1 MNRPRL
7 LLGQKWAPSSFFER
21 ITSPVT
27 MAGSPMVQPRLQEP
41 LAAAPQAAQPLPT
54 FRAIYDQYFAFV
66 WRMLWRLG
74 VWPSSVADAAQD
86 VFVVVNR
93 RLSDLRGPEL
103 AQSFIYGIVVRV
115 AGDYRRVQRRKG
127 LVGATDAEQ
136 LPDNGAIDAHQRV
149 EHKQA
154 LALLDRLLDELD
166 EERREVLVLVEL
178 EEMSVPQVAAL
189 LGANTNTVYTRLRR
203 ARHDFEQAL
212 GRHRAR
218 ERRQP

>member
-1 MNRPRL
+1 M
-7 LLGQKWAPSSFFER
+7 
-21 ITSPVT
+21 I
-27 MAGSPMVQPRLQEP
+27 QPRLQEP
-41 LAAAPQAAQPLPT
+41 IATAAPAARALPT
-54 FRAIYDQYFAFV
+54 FRAVYDEYFAFV

-74 VWPSSVADAAQD
+74 VWPGSVADAAQD
-86 VFVVVNR
+86 VFVVVDR

-115 AGDYRRVQRRKG
+115 AGDYRRAQRRKG

-136 LPDNGAIDAHQRV
+136 LPDHEATDAHQRV

-154 LALLDRLLDELD
+154 LALLERLLDELD

-178 EEMSVPQVAAL
+178 EEMSVPQAAAL
-189 LGANTNTVYTRLRR
+189 LGANTNTIYTRLRR
-203 ARHDFEQAL
+203 ARQDFEQAL

>member
-1 MNRPRL
+1 M
-7 LLGQKWAPSSFFER
+7 
-21 ITSPVT
+21 I
-27 MAGSPMVQPRLQEP
+27 QPRLQEP
-41 LAAAPQAAQPLPT
+41 LSAAPPAARAVPT

-74 VWPSSVADAAQD
+74 VWPGSVADAAQD
-86 VFVVVNR
+86 VFVVVDR

-115 AGDYRRVQRRKG
+115 AGDYRRAQRRKG
-127 LVGATDAEQ
+127 LAGAADTEQ
-136 LPDNGAIDAHQRV
+136 LPDNSAMDAHQRV

-203 ARHDFEQAL
+203 ARQDFEQAL

>member
-1 MNRPRL
+1 M
-7 LLGQKWAPSSFFER
+7 
-21 ITSPVT
+21 I
-27 MAGSPMVQPRLQEP
+27 QPRLEES
-41 LAAAPQAAQPLPT
+41 LAAASPAARSMST
-54 FRAIYDQYFAFV
+54 FRAIYDEYFAFV

-74 VWPSSVADAAQD
+74 VWPGSVADAAQD
-86 VFVVVNR
+86 VFVVVDR
-93 RLSDLRGPEL
+93 RLSDLHGPEL

-115 AGDYRRVQRRKG
+115 AGDYRRAQRRKG
-127 LVGATDAEQ
+127 LVGAADAEQ
-136 LPDNGAIDAHQRV
+136 LPDNGAPDAHQRV

-166 EERREVLVLVEL
+166 EKRREVLVLVEL

-189 LGANTNTVYTRLRR
+189 LGANTNTVYTQLRR
-203 ARHDFEQAL
+203 ARQDFERAL

>member
-1 MNRPRL
+1 M
-7 LLGQKWAPSSFFER
+7 
-21 ITSPVT
+21 I
-27 MAGSPMVQPRLQEP
+27 QPRLQEP
-41 LAAAPQAAQPLPT
+41 LAAAPPAARALPS
-54 FRAIYDQYFAFV
+54 FRAVYDDYFAFV

-74 VWPSSVADAAQD
+74 VWPGSVADAAQD
-86 VFVVVNR
+86 VFVVVDR
-93 RLSDLRGPEL
+93 RLSDLHGPDL

-115 AGDYRRVQRRKG
+115 AGDYRRAQRRKG
-127 LVGATDAEQ
+127 LVGAADAEQ
-136 LPDNGAIDAHQRV
+136 LPDNRAPDAHQRV

-203 ARHDFEQAL
+203 ARQDFEQAL

>member
-1 MNRPRL
+1 
-7 LLGQKWAPSSFFER
+7 
-21 ITSPVT
+21 
-27 MAGSPMVQPRLQEP
+27 MAGVPMILPRPQEP
-41 LAAAPQAAQPLPT
+41 SPTVPPLARPLPI
-54 FRAIYDQYFAFV
+54 FRAVYDEFFPFV

-74 VWPSSVADAAQD
+74 VGPGSVADAAQD
-86 VFVVVNR
+86 VFMVVDR

-127 LVGATDAEQ
+127 LVGAADSGQ
-136 LPDNGAIDAHQRV
+136 LPDSGAKDAYQQV

-178 EEMSVPQVAAL
+178 EEMSVPRVAAL
-189 LGANTNTVYTRLRR
+189 LGANANTIYTRLRR
-203 ARHDFEQAL
+203 ARQDFEQAL
-212 GRHRAR
+212 ARHKAR